1 MNSQGTHNKRTRVED
16 SKSSDSEDLVGN
28 TDKENRTSNYGRKIA
43 RYDRNR

>member
-16 SKSSDSEDLVGN
+16 SESSDSEDLVGN

-43 RYDRNR
+43 RYDRNL